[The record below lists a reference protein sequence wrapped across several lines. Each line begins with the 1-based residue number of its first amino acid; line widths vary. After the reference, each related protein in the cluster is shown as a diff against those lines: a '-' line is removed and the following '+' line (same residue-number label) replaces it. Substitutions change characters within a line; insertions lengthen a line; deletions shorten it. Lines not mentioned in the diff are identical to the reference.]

1 MAIPTW
7 VSSGAVSGAVSA
19 ITPAL
24 PASLATDD
32 ILFLVVQTRSGQA
45 VSVANAAGGTWN
57 LIGQPQDGQT
67 PGNKLSLWWS
77 RYNGTQTAPTT
88 SDSGDHQVG
97 GIVAYRGCLATGD
110 PYEALVNTGNSGAT
124 ADTTFTSTGLVT
136 LGVDRRYVVF
146 AGRSF
151 DTAGAQYSAWTNAD
165 VANGSED
172 FDDGSTAGVGGG
184 VAVWSAEKAAAGT
197 IGATTATV
205 AASTTDTW
213 CELALLPVA
222 GAPAAPVN
230 TVAPVVSGTKTE
242 GQTLTSTTGTFTGS
256 PTPTYTYEWQRD
268 DGGDLNYSSIGSATA
283 STYLLVAADAGCNV
297 RCVVTGTNASGSDS
311 EPSQDYGLIGAAYTG
326 SGTAGLIICGSG
338 TGTFTP
344 PDPGNTARS
353 YGASAAVALVL
364 ARRRRRSL

>member
-88 SDSGDHQVG
+88 SDSGDHQIG
-97 GIVAYRGCLATGD
+97 GIVAYRGCLTSGD
-110 PYEALVNTGNSGAT
+110 PFEAMAQGNSGAT
-124 ADTTFTSTGLVT
+124 ADTTFTSTGLTT
-136 LGVDRRYVVF
+136 LGTDRRYVVF
-146 AGRSF
+146 AGRTI
-151 DTAGAQYSAWTNAD
+151 DTAGAHYSSWTNGD

-184 VAVWSAEKAAAGT
+184 VAIWSAEKAAAGA

-205 AASTTDTW
+205 AAATSDVW
-213 CELALLPVA
+213 VELALIP
-222 GAPAAPVN
+222 
-230 TVAPVVSGTKTE
+230 
-242 GQTLTSTTGTFTGS
+242 
-256 PTPTYTYEWQRD
+256 
-268 DGGDLNYSSIGSATA
+268 
-283 STYLLVAADAGCNV
+283 
-297 RCVVTGTNASGSDS
+297 
-311 EPSQDYGLIGAAYTG
+311 
-326 SGTAGLIICGSG
+326 
-338 TGTFTP
+338 
-344 PDPGNTARS
+344 
-353 YGASAAVALVL
+353 ASASVTVKKLAALGVG
-364 ARRRRRSL
+364 